1 MPRQFWNEEQVKR
14 SRELLNAIAGAVDF
28 VLIGGWAVFMY
39 TRQQMS
45 LDLDIAIGYE
55 SLEYFRKYGIK
66 DYKNISIKYSVIDGT
81 YVDLFIE
88 DFSDRELPFPVRVI
102 LNNYTTI
109 EGIKVVNKELLLL
122 LKLWGYLRADQQKI
136 RKDILDV
143 LALLLYGDI
152 DLEKFKNYIEEYDI
166 PADRSVNVLLEYI
179 DKKPQVQ
186 DFIDIGPKELGE
198 KLDGYKLRLR
208 RLFNL

>member
-1 MPRQFWNEEQVKR
+1 KR

-152 DLEKFKNYIEEYDI
+152 DLEKFKNYIEEYGI

-186 DFIDIGPKELGE
+186 DFIDISPKELGE
-198 KLDGYKLRLR
+198 KLDGYKLQLR